1 MSRRFIEVSIKSYRQ
16 RMEHDKQSAI
26 KAINDGNLTTA
37 VLSLTE
43 AARMQAVIDEL
54 EFVLEDMEA
63 SND

>member
-1 MSRRFIEVSIKSYRQ
+1 MNKHFIEISIKSYKQ
-16 RMEHDKQSAI
+16 RMEQDKANAI

-54 EFVLEDMEA
+54 EFIVEEVEG
-63 SND
+63 

>member
-1 MSRRFIEVSIKSYRQ
+1 MNKRFIEISIKSYKQ
-16 RMEHDKQSAI
+16 RMEQDKANAI

-54 EFVLEDMEA
+54 EFIVEEVEG
-63 SND
+63 